1 MNRNEAGKQVC
12 KITLYAVIMLEL
24 IWLVAE
30 TRGDFANGILFYIQ
44 AQLNPLVL
52 SFFAL
57 LFGSSYFLGK
67 RALGEIE
74 SGNAY
79 VKVGVIHGLLGSA
92 ILLIYL
98 FIISLTMGQLSTMLH
113 YLPQLSLM
121 IILPMLLIWF
131 IATNTLRQKIN

>member
-12 KITLYAVIMLEL
+12 KITLYAVILLEV
-24 IWLVAE
+24 IWLIAE

-67 RALGEIE
+67 RAIGEIE
-74 SGNAY
+74 RGNPY
-79 VKVGVIHGLLGSA
+79 IKVGIIHGLLGSG

-98 FIISLTMGQLSTMLH
+98 FLVSVTMGQMSTLMH
-113 YLPQLSLM
+113 SLPQLALM
-121 IILPMLLIWF
+121 IVLPMLLIWF
-131 IATNTLRQKIN
+131 IAANTLRQKMN

>member
-1 MNRNEAGKQVC
+1 
-12 KITLYAVIMLEL
+12 MLEL

-44 AQLNPLVL
+44 AQLNPFVL

-57 LFGSSYFLGK
+57 LFGSSFFLGK
-67 RALGEIE
+67 RAIGEIE
-74 SGNAY
+74 QGNPY
-79 VKVGVIHGLLGSA
+79 IKVGIIHGLLGSG

-98 FIISLTMGQLSTMLH
+98 FIMSITMGQLSTMVH

-131 IATNTLRQKIN
+131 IAANTLRQKINQA